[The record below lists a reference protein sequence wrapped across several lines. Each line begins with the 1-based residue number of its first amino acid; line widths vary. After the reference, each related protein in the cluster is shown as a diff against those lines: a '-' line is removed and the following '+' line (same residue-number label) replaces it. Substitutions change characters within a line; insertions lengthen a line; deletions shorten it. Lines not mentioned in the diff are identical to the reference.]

1 MLCTTEK
8 LSLIIINKVFYHM
21 YWAKKLYKIFH
32 RENAKIVVC
41 STSYPQ
47 GYTHQGYVG
56 AGTLQKTFSNLD
68 NLRFKFVKP
77 TTGTGTCS

>member
-1 MLCTTEK
+1 
-8 LSLIIINKVFYHM
+8 M

-56 AGTLQKTFSNLD
+56 AGTLQKTIF
-68 NLRFKFVKP
+68 
-77 TTGTGTCS
+77 

>member
-1 MLCTTEK
+1 
-8 LSLIIINKVFYHM
+8 M

-68 NLRFKFVKP
+68 NLRFKCVKP
-77 TTGTGTCS
+77 ATGTGAGS